1 MTKKKGEWC
10 LMGLHPGAIDLVN
23 SLKMTIDQLIAQ
35 GRKVSPIDF
44 SDKELAS
51 TSRILWQMDAICK
64 N

>member
-1 MTKKKGEWC
+1 
-10 LMGLHPGAIDLVN
+10 MGLHPGAIDLVN